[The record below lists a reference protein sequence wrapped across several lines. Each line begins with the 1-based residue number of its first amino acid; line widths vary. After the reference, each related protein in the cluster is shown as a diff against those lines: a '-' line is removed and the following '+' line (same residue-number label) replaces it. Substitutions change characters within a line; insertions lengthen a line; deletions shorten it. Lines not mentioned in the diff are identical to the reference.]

1 MNTFI
6 YNKPTQS
13 VHNIPHPDG
22 VYGLIEV
29 GGGLSASLV
38 PNVGWL
44 GSLTHM
50 QEGAQYFAH
59 FAHPSGMSTG
69 VTTSAYGNQGQE
81 NIQYLITQIPYMILN
96 RWCEDSLRKVSRLI
110 PGNIKLH
117 MIGAKSFSAGD
128 LSVEGVDLSTIGSDE
143 IIGVTRF
150 DGNIMSTKDP
160 TKIAEKGTSYE
171 ARRILYHQRNKAEY
185 GSGFL
190 EECSESDPVYF
201 VTPDEKLIVWPRPE
215 EINAHA
221 LDGFA
226 EISYLEFPNIN
237 VINESITNIPADA
250 QHVVFLDVAIK
261 CKEFQMARVFSP
273 TGAVAVLNSNF
284 QVAQLNTDLV
294 DAIEKAQLFID
305 GLNEDITV
313 KEYLSNEDVVLAE
326 TTLKASAAEL
336 QIASTQLAEQDKRA
350 SEYLQEYAQN
360 ISKFSQLIKN
370 QSTDFNK
377 KMQQRDILKDQYT
390 ESLYALRG
398 ELPSKKQLG
407 ESDKKLETIKQ
418 VVQR

>member
-1 MNTFI
+1 MN
-6 YNKPTQS
+6 
-13 VHNIPHPDG
+13 
-22 VYGLIEV
+22 
-29 GGGLSASLV
+29 
-38 PNVGWL
+38 
-44 GSLTHM
+44 
-50 QEGAQYFAH
+50 
-59 FAHPSGMSTG
+59 
-69 VTTSAYGNQGQE
+69 
-81 NIQYLITQIPYMILN
+81 
-96 RWCEDSLRKVSRLI
+96 
-110 PGNIKLH
+110 
-117 MIGAKSFSAGD
+117 
-128 LSVEGVDLSTIGSDE
+128 SDFK
-143 IIGVTRF
+143 GTKYTF
-150 DGNIMSTKDP
+150 DGSSFDSP
-160 TKIAEKGTSYE
+160 GGTVD
-171 ARRILYHQRNKAEY
+171 
-185 GSGFL
+185 F
-190 EECSESDPVYF
+190 
-201 VTPDEKLIVWPRPE
+201 
-215 EINAHA
+215 
-221 LDGFA
+221 
-226 EISYLEFPNIN
+226 NIN

>member
-1 MNTFI
+1 
-6 YNKPTQS
+6 
-13 VHNIPHPDG
+13 
-22 VYGLIEV
+22 
-29 GGGLSASLV
+29 
-38 PNVGWL
+38 
-44 GSLTHM
+44 
-50 QEGAQYFAH
+50 
-59 FAHPSGMSTG
+59 
-69 VTTSAYGNQGQE
+69 
-81 NIQYLITQIPYMILN
+81 
-96 RWCEDSLRKVSRLI
+96 
-110 PGNIKLH
+110 
-117 MIGAKSFSAGD
+117 
-128 LSVEGVDLSTIGSDE
+128 
-143 IIGVTRF
+143 
-150 DGNIMSTKDP
+150 
-160 TKIAEKGTSYE
+160 
-171 ARRILYHQRNKAEY
+171 
-185 GSGFL
+185 
-190 EECSESDPVYF
+190 
-201 VTPDEKLIVWPRPE
+201 
-215 EINAHA
+215 
-221 LDGFA
+221 
-226 EISYLEFPNIN
+226 
-237 VINESITNIPADA
+237 
-250 QHVVFLDVAIK
+250 
-261 CKEFQMARVFSP
+261 MARVFSP